1 MTENSGFFCKKDGK
15 RQKMASISAF
25 SQAQFI
31 GCKPREFFLRPAN
44 KNGSFQTL
52 NLKQL
57 ITRASCPRTTLP
69 NVKSSTCFQMCTRAP
84 VESENLLNLEMT
96 PSLYTNNPSLKHP
109 TTEIFNSQQTSSF
122 RNPRAERVAG
132 VSDRQK
138 GF

>member
-1 MTENSGFFCKKDGK
+1 
-15 RQKMASISAF
+15 MANISAF

-31 GCKPREFFLRPAN
+31 GCQPPIFFLRPAN
-44 KNGSFQTL
+44 KNDNFQTL
-52 NLKQL
+52 IFKLL
-57 ITRASCPRTTLP
+57 ITRASCRGTTLP
-69 NVKSSTCFQMCTRAP
+69 NVKSSTCFQTGTRAP